1 MALTFPPAPF
11 LSHAAGAEGGG
22 WQFSPSCWLR
32 SAFTR
37 GAEGGGWRCSPSCW
51 LRSAFTRGAEGG
63 GWWPS
68 PSPQPP
74 SSPTLRERKGEG
86 GGAHLHAGSVPLSH
100 GERKGEGGGAY
111 LCAGSVPLSHGE
123 RKGENGAGAKAC
135 WNTSRDGCTGIVFH
149 ASAKR
154 HRIHQGRYHFGY
166 SLASSSDC

>member
-22 WQFSPSCWLR
+22 WQF
-32 SAFTR
+32 
-37 GAEGGGWRCSPSCW
+37 SPSCW